1 MWEIGTSQGDV
12 VSSKQ
17 IQVIE
22 WVHFNDGTENCLISQ
37 IFFVWD

>member
-12 VSSKQ
+12 VASEQ

-22 WVHFNDGTENCLISQ
+22 WMHFTDGTENCLIGQSR
-37 IFFVWD
+37 FVWD